1 MRTHRGRTDLE
12 EKSSDDNQ
20 AKHICKF
27 TYKYASEDCFSVARR
42 CRARAMHQRFFIF
55 APKKARA
62 RKRRCSLHAQ
72 ARLRFARCALLRLCR
87 NACRAIFAFA
97 LMSKLLYANC
107 LIIEKTNSN
116 GENRRFST
124 SIPFKYLYNKSGG
137 TISMSPLVF
146 YSVIPK
152 CDSPFLIFY
161 RYARPMA
168 TSSIGINAVSH
179 SAQRSRR
186 RGKSENPP
194 PDIFMIAS
202 ART

>member
-1 MRTHRGRTDLE
+1 MT
-12 EKSSDDNQ
+12 
-20 AKHICKF
+20 
-27 TYKYASEDCFSVARR
+27 SER
-42 CRARAMHQRFFIF
+42 CTRVH
-55 APKKARA
+55 RA

-97 LMSKLLYANC
+97 LMSKLLDANC

-152 CDSPFLIFY
+152 CDSPCAFTDETVRTETGFRDSEG
-161 RYARPMA
+161 RYPPDAFRR
-168 TSSIGINAVSH
+168 TFRYGSVRFSL
-179 SAQRSRR
+179 RR
-186 RGKSENPP
+186 RGPRSERHPS
-194 PDIFMIAS
+194 DSYYFQ
-202 ART
+202 RR

>member
-1 MRTHRGRTDLE
+1 MIIKRSISVSLLT
-12 EKSSDDNQ
+12 SMQ
-20 AKHICKF
+20 AKIAF
-27 TYKYASEDCFSVARR
+27 RWLGVAERVL
-42 CRARAMHQRFFIF
+42 CTKDFFIF

-97 LMSKLLYANC
+97 LMSKLLDANC

-152 CDSPFLIFY
+152 CDSPFCF
-161 RYARPMA
+161 
-168 TSSIGINAVSH
+168 G
-179 SAQRSRR
+179 
-186 RGKSENPP
+186 
-194 PDIFMIAS
+194 
-202 ART
+202 

>member
-1 MRTHRGRTDLE
+1 MT
-12 EKSSDDNQ
+12 
-20 AKHICKF
+20 
-27 TYKYASEDCFSVARR
+27 SER
-42 CRARAMHQRFFIF
+42 CTRVH
-55 APKKARA
+55 RA

-97 LMSKLLYANC
+97 LMSKLLDANC

-152 CDSPFLIFY
+152 CDSPLFY
-161 RYARPMA
+161 AIYVNIYLYYPLVYAKRPPA
-168 TSSIGINAVSH
+168 LRIAFCLSVKEQVRAILCPLSSV
-179 SAQRSRR
+179 RSISPLSIPSKTPSIERR
-186 RGKSENPP
+186 
-194 PDIFMIAS
+194 AS
-202 ART
+202 CERSS

>member
-1 MRTHRGRTDLE
+1 MIIKRSISVSLLT
-12 EKSSDDNQ
+12 SMQ
-20 AKHICKF
+20 AKI
-27 TYKYASEDCFSVARR
+27 AFSVARH

-97 LMSKLLYANC
+97 RMSKLLDANC

-124 SIPFKYLYNKSGG
+124 SIPLKYLYNKSGG
-137 TISMSPLVF
+137 TFNVSTRFFIRLSLN
-146 YSVIPK
+146 
-152 CDSPFLIFY
+152 
-161 RYARPMA
+161 A
-168 TSSIGINAVSH
+168 TAPILLIGID
-179 SAQRSRR
+179 
-186 RGKSENPP
+186 KPP
-194 PDIFMIAS
+194 KPC
-202 ART
+202 